1 MRHQHSAH
9 SRAAVSNQLVNEW
22 NDSLFSLP
30 LFCIL
35 YLDICRVIDDD
46 DMWYAPH
53 WLLYTV
59 YVAPRVFICCL
70 LFCDERVC
78 VTALWQPVWAS
89 LRKWFPVGDIYLIV
103 LSVDCCPY
111 VVNETVT
118 VYPFPLSP
126 YPPHFMLSVLE
137 CYLWLHVELKMIEV
151 LVVFLIVISRGC
163 FTSYWR
169 RECSCYFYSASYS
182 LVPLYCGTGLV
193 LERLCCGFIWW
204 FALWFMCCC
213 LCGELDPLCQV
224 LAFWPYVLDYL
235 LWVWISFFG
244 VVFVLFSPFLLHR
257 FFYWHF
263 VHCSDPFCQGL

>member
-1 MRHQHSAH
+1 MHFLPLLLQCEGVYHPHFRYFDPTVPLPLPPLLTGNYISVLFYDWTIPNSSSRNLSGVAINIPSVWFLCFFSCDMRHQHSAH

-46 DMWYAPH
+46 DMWYAPP

-126 YPPHFMLSVLE
+126 YPPILCSV
-137 CYLWLHVELKMIEV
+137 C
-151 LVVFLIVISRGC
+151 
-163 FTSYWR
+163 
-169 RECSCYFYSASYS
+169 
-182 LVPLYCGTGLV
+182 
-193 LERLCCGFIWW
+193 
-204 FALWFMCCC
+204 
-213 LCGELDPLCQV
+213 
-224 LAFWPYVLDYL
+224 
-235 LWVWISFFG
+235 
-244 VVFVLFSPFLLHR
+244 
-257 FFYWHF
+257 
-263 VHCSDPFCQGL
+263 